1 MSEMHYKTEKFYN
14 TKIRVRYAETDQMG
28 VVHHGNY
35 PTFLEEA
42 RTAWLRDMGISYK
55 EMEASGIGLPIT
67 MVSLKYKKSALYD
80 DVLTIKTIMKKI
92 PNVRLE
98 FDYEIYNQANEL
110 LVTATTE
117 LVFIN
122 MQTKRPTKAPKYFLE
137 ALENYSN

>member
-1 MSEMHYKTEKFYN
+1 MYKDK
-14 TKIRVRYAETDQMG
+14 KIHSHSMRVRYAETDQMG

-55 EMEASGIGLPIT
+55 KMEASGIGLPIT
-67 MVSLKYKKSALYD
+67 LVSLKYKKSALYD
-80 DVLTIKTIMKKI
+80 DVLTIKTILSKI

-98 FDYEIYNQANEL
+98 FDYEIYNEAEEL
-110 LVTATTE
+110 LVTAKTE

-122 MQTKRPTKAPKYFLE
+122 MQTKRPMKAPEYFLE
-137 ALENYSN
+137 VLENWKNLDD

>member
-1 MSEMHYKTEKFYN
+1 MYKKEKFHE

-42 RTAWLRDMGISYK
+42 RTTWLREMGISYK
-55 EMEASGIGLPIT
+55 KMEEEGIGLPIT
-67 MVSLKYKKSALYD
+67 LVSMKYKKSALYD
-80 DVLTIKTIMKKI
+80 DVLTIKTILRKI

-98 FDYEIYNQANEL
+98 FDYEIYNEANNL
-110 LVTATTE
+110 LVNATTE

-122 MQTKRPTKAPKYFLE
+122 METKRPTKAPKYFLD
-137 ALENYSN
+137 ALENYEN

>member
-1 MSEMHYKTEKFYN
+1 MYKDK
-14 TKIRVRYAETDQMG
+14 KIHSHSMRVRYAETDQMG

-55 EMEASGIGLPIT
+55 KMEASGIGLPIT
-67 MVSLKYKKSALYD
+67 LVWLKYKKSALYD
-80 DVLTIKTIMKKI
+80 DVLTIKTILSKI

-98 FDYEIYNQANEL
+98 FDYEIYNEAEEL
-110 LVTATTE
+110 LVTAKTE

-122 MQTKRPTKAPKYFLE
+122 MQTKRPMKAPEYFLE
-137 ALENYSN
+137 VLENWKNLDD

>member
-1 MSEMHYKTEKFYN
+1 MYKDK
-14 TKIRVRYAETDQMG
+14 KIHSHSMRVRYAETDQMG

-55 EMEASGIGLPIT
+55 KMEASGIGLPIT
-67 MVSLKYKKSALYD
+67 SVSLKYKKSALYD
-80 DVLTIKTIMKKI
+80 DVLTIKTILSKI

-98 FDYEIYNQANEL
+98 FDYEIYNEAEEL
-110 LVTATTE
+110 LVTAKTE

-122 MQTKRPTKAPKYFLE
+122 MQTKRPMKAPEYFLE
-137 ALENYSN
+137 VLENWKNLDD